1 MMPFFAASF
10 PPNIQTCLGRPSF
23 FLVIQA
29 SLLEKFL
36 LLFSFLPLPL
46 ILSPL
51 LPEPFPSSSYWQ
63 ALSWQ
68 TSAFG
73 WWLVEVESSTKMRR
87 SRCIPCC
94 LLPLLTSPSVIF
106 AAQLKTAVGLS

>member
-36 LLFSFLPLPL
+36 LLFSFLPLPDIVNL
-46 ILSPL
+46 PL
-51 LPEPFPSSSYWQ
+51 DLLYRSLAGELEVRGCLPSSSQEVNSASLASSFYPQ
-63 ALSWQ
+63 VLSWQ

-73 WWLVEVESSTKMRR
+73 W
-87 SRCIPCC
+87 
-94 LLPLLTSPSVIF
+94 
-106 AAQLKTAVGLS
+106 